1 MQRESD
7 SDSESECG
15 IPLVPVAV
23 SKSRGVDYQL
33 RKEISFLSNLRKE
46 YEVNMLEVKKEL
58 LDEKIN
64 KKKVEEQRKEFLE
77 AVIKGRHQWQQEKE
91 SLEKEMTDLRE
102 KVAELTG
109 KLKLQE
115 LNRRARS
122 PSVMPK
128 EERVAAVDSMMEVV
142 GVRNEIAATARL
154 LKRLI
159 EENGE
164 LKNKNNELVEENTD
178 MKNEMEKLHS
188 QVLSKVLG
196 NEEGRGEVKEEL
208 SAKVNQVTSMKE
220 NRRRER
226 GVSGGKKGEGRD
238 TTPKKRA
245 RGDRRA
251 DVTPKKQKER
261 REYGEKI
268 AALEKARS
276 EVGQARDPGEISWI
290 LGRLNAEKVA
300 KDFPSGMRTASDQVG
315 IC

>member
-7 SDSESECG
+7 SDSETECG

-33 RKEISFLSNLRKE
+33 RKEISYLSNLRKE

-64 KKKVEEQRKEFLE
+64 KKKVEEHRKEFLE
-77 AVIKGRHQWQQEKE
+77 AVIKGRHQWQQEKG
-91 SLEKEMTDLRE
+91 SLEKELTDLKE

-115 LNRRARS
+115 LKSRARS

-154 LKRLI
+154 LKRFT

-164 LKNKNNELVEENTD
+164 LKNKIKDLVEENTD
-178 MKNEMEKLHS
+178 MKCEMERLHS

-196 NEEGRGEVKEEL
+196 KEEGGGEVKEKPKDEEL
-208 SAKVNQVTSMKE
+208 SVKGNEVMSMKE

-226 GVSGGKKGEGRD
+226 GNSEGKKE
-238 TTPKKRA
+238 
-245 RGDRRA
+245 
-251 DVTPKKQKER
+251 
-261 REYGEKI
+261 
-268 AALEKARS
+268 
-276 EVGQARDPGEISWI
+276 
-290 LGRLNAEKVA
+290 
-300 KDFPSGMRTASDQVG
+300 
-315 IC
+315 